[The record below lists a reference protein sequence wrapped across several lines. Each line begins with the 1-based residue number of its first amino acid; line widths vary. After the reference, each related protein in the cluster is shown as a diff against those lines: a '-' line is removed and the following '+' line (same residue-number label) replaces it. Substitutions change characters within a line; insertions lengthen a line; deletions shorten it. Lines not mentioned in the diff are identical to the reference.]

1 MQIVSDAS
9 PLIILKK
16 SEAIQILE
24 KQFTE
29 VIITKKIRDE
39 LFIKERAFFE
49 DTKILKLVEVTNHDL
64 VSVLSLIVDE
74 GEAGVIALALERNST
89 LLIDDLKG
97 RRLADNLGINYIGTL
112 GILKVAKNKGLI
124 REVRPILDKFLEKG
138 YHLDTRLIEKYLE
151 ELGEL

>member
-16 SEAIQILE
+16 SEAIQLLE

-29 VIITKKIRDE
+29 VLLTKKIMDE

-49 DTKILKLVEVTNHDL
+49 GTKYLKIVEVTNHDL

-74 GEAGVIALALERNST
+74 GEAGVIALALERNFV

-112 GILKVAKNKGLI
+112 GILKVAKNNGLI
-124 REVRPILDKFLEKG
+124 REVRPILDKFLENG
-138 YHLDTRLIEKYLE
+138 YHLDTGLIEKYLE

>member
-29 VIITKKIRDE
+29 VLITKKIRDE

-49 DTKILKLVEVTNHDL
+49 DTKFLKLVEVTNHDL

-74 GEAGVIALALERNST
+74 GEAGVIALALERNFV

-112 GILKVAKNKGLI
+112 GIL
-124 REVRPILDKFLEKG
+124 
-138 YHLDTRLIEKYLE
+138 
-151 ELGEL
+151 